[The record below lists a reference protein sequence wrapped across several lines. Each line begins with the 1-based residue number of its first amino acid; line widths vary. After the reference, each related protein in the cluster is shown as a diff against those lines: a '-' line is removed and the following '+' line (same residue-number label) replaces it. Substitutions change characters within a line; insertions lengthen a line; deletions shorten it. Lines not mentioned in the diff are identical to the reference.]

1 MDLMKRFLLSILVF
15 IVFPSAMFI
24 ELSEGEA
31 VALRYPN
38 YPHTTQYTL
47 VFLHLCFI
55 YVHIY
60 VVGQI
65 AFRHLIKEHQSKVML
80 VLTSN
85 QCISVFAI
93 QRLRAGL

>member
-1 MDLMKRFLLSILVF
+1 MKRFLLSILVF

-38 YPHTTQYTL
+38 YPRTT
-47 VFLHLCFI
+47 HWCSICFI

-80 VLTSN
+80 VVTSN

-93 QRLRAGL
+93 KRLRAGS

>member
-1 MDLMKRFLLSILVF
+1 MSILVF

-31 VALRYPN
+31 VALRYTN
-38 YPHTTQYTL
+38 YPRWCSI
-47 VFLHLCFI
+47 CFI

-80 VLTSN
+80 VVTSN

-93 QRLRAGL
+93 KRLRAGS